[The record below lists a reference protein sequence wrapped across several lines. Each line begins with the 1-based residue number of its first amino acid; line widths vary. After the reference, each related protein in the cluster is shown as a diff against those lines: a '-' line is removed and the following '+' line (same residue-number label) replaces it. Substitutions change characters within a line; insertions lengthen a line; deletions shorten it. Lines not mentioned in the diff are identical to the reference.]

1 MNEGD
6 EAYSKRFRYTLNL
19 FLHIPPYVC
28 WGYNLLLDML
38 FFATHSTTR
47 CSGKQLCSVSFCRG
61 QMSESCDPGLDR
73 NMKAKRCEFYV
84 GCECVSVLAGQGDM
98 HPEFSH
104 EYCDSAGNSPD
115 MTALHDKIRY
125 AHTQVLKNG
134 PTNAEGDPECAYFAM
149 QPCELNATDSGMNV
163 SSNDDQGSN
172 QSEQFVNN
180 ICKRFRQLGMSYS
193 RSLDAARGNQMW
205 DYGQQHW
212 SYIREQLQYAQEESL
227 EGSTFITTAS
237 DFQLYTGE
245 EIMDHR
251 HIQDVLVFFP

>member
-1 MNEGD
+1 
-6 EAYSKRFRYTLNL
+6 
-19 FLHIPPYVC
+19 
-28 WGYNLLLDML
+28 
-38 FFATHSTTR
+38 
-47 CSGKQLCSVSFCRG
+47 
-61 QMSESCDPGLDR
+61 MSESCDPGLDR

-84 GCECVSVLAGQGDM
+84 GCECVSVLAGQGDRL
-98 HPEFSH
+98 PEWLH
-104 EYCDSAGNSPD
+104 EYYDPAGNGPD
-115 MTALHDKIRY
+115 MNALHDKLRY

-134 PTNAEGDPECAYFAM
+134 PKNAKGYPKWPEFAK